1 LSTFERHLLQSLK
14 FSNARILASLS
25 DLRLVSYDIGD
36 HILQK
41 GHSVRSWQFVISGY
55 VAASLQ
61 LDNGKRLPINLHA
74 RNTWFGE
81 QALLSNQPSLHDYTC
96 LSSVEL
102 LVMGKNCFDKA
113 LLEEPDFVNFLARHL
128 ARESLKNTE
137 MLTLMRMSSPPL
149 RIVMG
154 LAQFAE
160 AQFNNRHLPH
170 LSHQPESAQTVD
182 IAIGQNRIA
191 ELCGVSRTLFSQY
204 VQYLARDGWLKLRY
218 GGIELQ
224 STDTWCIFARH
235 QREQQRVSG
244 SPTIA
249 ELLNAM
255 AAAHEELGP
264 GRFPNLINK
273 LR

>member
-1 LSTFERHLLQSLK
+1 MSTFERQLLQSLK
-14 FSNARILASLS
+14 FSNSRILASLS
-25 DLRLVSYDIGD
+25 DLKLMSYDVGD
-36 HILQK
+36 LILQK

-55 VAASLQ
+55 VVASLK
-61 LDNGKRLPINLHA
+61 LDSGKRLAIHLLA

-81 QALLSNQPSLHDYTC
+81 QSLLNNQPSLHDYTC
-96 LSSVEL
+96 LSPVEL

-113 LLEEPDFVNFLARHL
+113 LLEEPDFVSFLARHL
-128 ARESLKNTE
+128 ARETLKTSE

-160 AQFNNRHLPH
+160 AQSNNRHLPH
-170 LSHQPESAQTVD
+170 LSHQPDSAQTLD
-182 IAIGQNRIA
+182 IAIGQNKIA

-204 VQYLARDGWLKLRY
+204 VQHLACEGWLKLRY

-224 STDTWCIFARH
+224 STDTWCIFLRH
-235 QREQQRVSG
+235 QREQISVFS
-244 SPTIA
+244 SPTIE

-255 AAAHEELGP
+255 ATAHEALGP
-264 GRFPNLINK
+264 RRFPNLINK